1 MTAPDL
7 NDNRQKLRPEDGGM
21 ENPMTQ
27 ENIEIKETAQAAE
40 SADLTIEQAL
50 SRIDQITKALED
62 PKTSLEDSFALYQE
76 GSNLLAMTNQ
86 KIDLVQKQVQ
96 ILQHTQQQLPFYMI
110 PAEDHPLTQ
119 RLKLQVLFIWCGKV
133 FRIDDALFLVLCD
146 PVVFTAGKLLKKI
159 TAFCLGIFVD
169 TGIVEIGLQ
178 VFAAAD
184 RHDQRAE

>member
-21 ENPMTQ
+21 ENPMAQ

-40 SADLTIEQAL
+40 SADMTIEQTL
-50 SRIDQITKALED
+50 PRIDEITKALED

-96 ILQHTQQQLPFYMI
+96 ILQHTQ
-110 PAEDHPLTQ
+110 EDPELS
-119 RLKLQVLFIWCGKV
+119 VL
-133 FRIDDALFLVLCD
+133 DDSAWR
-146 PVVFTAGKLLKKI
+146 
-159 TAFCLGIFVD
+159 
-169 TGIVEIGLQ
+169 E
-178 VFAAAD
+178 
-184 RHDQRAE
+184 